1 MGDLYVHRQMKPCCR
16 TALGKLDKV
25 CATVSGKSKTC
36 DRICL
41 VTTLGD
47 LPIPVATSFVDNQ
60 NIVAQITS
68 HFSNKSLTES
78 LSAEGFKKFND
89 ICQKHEQ
96 DHRSASEHREAAFWA
111 ALRGNIS
118 WLPNHVPVG
127 TETYYGDR
135 HKDFKEKRHPDL
147 PAPTYYID
155 YGKYYYDV
163 FQKLKPQLSENGKQW
178 VDKVAR
184 LLQEKMESKIGET
197 LATKIEFDALE
208 RDDKLF
214 FRFAYSTHC
223 EAYVE
228 AGLWDL
234 PREDRAKIATAP
246 TWWNSYLDRD
256 WWPQAICSGLKDP
269 AAALATTPGV
279 IGEEAKTGAKAVGGA
294 VQDVVNDIGSK
305 GGAVLQQLEQY
316 IFNQDPFSQK

>member
-1 MGDLYVHRQMKPCCR
+1 MGDLFVHRQMKPCCR

-41 VTTLGD
+41 ATTLGD
-47 LPIPVATSFVDNQ
+47 LPIPVATNFVDNQ
-60 NIVAQITS
+60 NILAQITS

-78 LSAEGFKKFND
+78 LSAEGLKKFND

-96 DHRSASEHREAAFWA
+96 EHRSASENREAAFWV

-127 TETYYGDR
+127 TATYYGER
-135 HKDFKEKRHPDL
+135 HDDFTTRHPDL
-147 PAPTYYID
+147 SPPTYYIT
-155 YGKYYYDV
+155 YGQKYYKE
-163 FQKLKPQLSENGKQW
+163 FQKLKPQLSEQGKQW
-178 VDKVAR
+178 IEKVAKS
-184 LLQEKMESKIGET
+184 LHEKMEAKIGET
-197 LATKIEFDALE
+197 LATKIEFDAIE
-208 RDDKLF
+208 RDNELF
-214 FRFAYSTHC
+214 QSFAYSTHC

-234 PREDRAKIATAP
+234 PSEDRAKIATAP
-246 TWWNSYLDRD
+246 TWWNSYLDLD
-256 WWPQAICSGLKDP
+256 WWPQAICSGRKNP
-269 AAALATTPGV
+269 AAALKTIPGV
-279 IGEEAKTGAKAVGGA
+279 IGEEAKTVGGA
-294 VQDVVNDIGSK
+294 AQDVVNDIGSK